1 MLNENQRKRAQVK
14 EGSDKYLY
22 IFFSYIYQEVKKS
35 YDSINRINKMTIF
48 ILFSIVIIA
57 IYFIFKNFY
66 YSAKRDLFKNQAA
79 WSGKDLNIKYSKSK
93 EISESKENDNY
104 LKIIAEE
111 SKVYLEDQSGQ
122 ELE

>member
-1 MLNENQRKRAQVK
+1 MR
-14 EGSDKYLY
+14 
-22 IFFSYIYQEVKKS
+22 
-35 YDSINRINKMTIF
+35 IF

-93 EISESKENDNY
+93 DLSESKEIDNY
-104 LKIIAEE
+104 LEIIAEE
-111 SKVYLEDQSGQ
+111 SKVYLEDQRDQ

>member
-1 MLNENQRKRAQVK
+1 MR
-14 EGSDKYLY
+14 
-22 IFFSYIYQEVKKS
+22 
-35 YDSINRINKMTIF
+35 IF

-93 EISESKENDNY
+93 EISESKEIDNY

-111 SKVYLEDQSGQ
+111 SKVYLEDQRGQ

>member
-1 MLNENQRKRAQVK
+1 M
-14 EGSDKYLY
+14 
-22 IFFSYIYQEVKKS
+22 
-35 YDSINRINKMTIF
+35 
-48 ILFSIVIIA
+48 IIA

-111 SKVYLEDQSGQ
+111 SKVYLEDQRDQ

>member
-1 MLNENQRKRAQVK
+1 MR
-14 EGSDKYLY
+14 
-22 IFFSYIYQEVKKS
+22 
-35 YDSINRINKMTIF
+35 IF
-48 ILFSIVIIA
+48 ILFSILIIA

-93 EISESKENDNY
+93 EISESKEIDNY

-111 SKVYLEDQSGQ
+111 SKVYLEDQRGQ

>member
-1 MLNENQRKRAQVK
+1 M
-14 EGSDKYLY
+14 
-22 IFFSYIYQEVKKS
+22 
-35 YDSINRINKMTIF
+35 
-48 ILFSIVIIA
+48 IIA

-93 EISESKENDNY
+93 EISESKEIDNY

-111 SKVYLEDQSGQ
+111 SKVYLEDQRDQ

>member
-1 MLNENQRKRAQVK
+1 M
-14 EGSDKYLY
+14 
-22 IFFSYIYQEVKKS
+22 
-35 YDSINRINKMTIF
+35 
-48 ILFSIVIIA
+48 IIA

-93 EISESKENDNY
+93 EISESKEIDNY

-111 SKVYLEDQSGQ
+111 SKVYLEDQRGQ

>member
-1 MLNENQRKRAQVK
+1 M
-14 EGSDKYLY
+14 
-22 IFFSYIYQEVKKS
+22 
-35 YDSINRINKMTIF
+35 
-48 ILFSIVIIA
+48 IIA

-122 ELE
+122 EIE

>member
-1 MLNENQRKRAQVK
+1 MR
-14 EGSDKYLY
+14 
-22 IFFSYIYQEVKKS
+22 
-35 YDSINRINKMTIF
+35 IF

-93 EISESKENDNY
+93 EISESKEIDNY

-111 SKVYLEDQSGQ
+111 SKVYLEDQRDQ